1 MTSEMDLLKQEN
13 ARLMAENAEFK
24 VKYDEAKDEITKL
37 RAELRNRIKEL
48 EKARIDTAVKN
59 TRRDVE
65 NDSSPEKSADI
76 PDSIVANE
84 VISVNSKSSEEKM
97 MDSFLDEVN
106 KKIVSDGIRQRKRV
120 EKLAKVES
128 VSPEKGK
135 QVSVDKKTLRKKEQR
150 EKFIQEVSRNDS
162 IPSVSFQRESDS
174 STNCSNIIDEPG
186 LNSLD
191 VCLEQTV
198 RSCDPL
204 AVEMGTPTFSLLYEK
219 LCDAV
224 ILADRAVQE
233 AIIRYCQF
241 GKALIQRQS
250 EIASEKQVDPE
261 SNAVSRILNEEV
273 RAQLPADTSD
283 ALLWKRIKQ
292 AKKLWKLFDA
302 IGMDKIYQIHS
313 FSVSSISKITYKDIQ
328 YIIDNMSV
336 DYSIKIESSTCAQ
349 PKETL
354 LSDEKNSELSHPDLS
369 SGSDKKNSELSHT
382 NTSKSKILDQYS
394 NLYRECSIENFDY
407 YGITDET
414 TCEDYICLLC
424 KLGHDDEK
432 IEDWHAKLSGLPS
445 VLTDKIRSKL
455 YKKYKKQTGN
465 EPWQLSE
472 AVIDMLAEPCFSAS
486 GQASDFKPI
495 TFEARPN
502 PELIIKSVLE
512 HFPYLKF

>member
-59 TRRDVE
+59 TRRD
-65 NDSSPEKSADI
+65 
-76 PDSIVANE
+76 
-84 VISVNSKSSEEKM
+84 SSEEKM

-302 IGMDKIYQIHS
+302 IDMDKIYQIHS
-313 FSVSSISKITYKDIQ
+313 FSVSSISKITYEVIQ
-328 YIIDNMSV
+328 YIIDNMPV
-336 DYSIKIESSTCAQ
+336 DYSIKIESFTCAQ
-349 PKETL
+349 LKDTL
-354 LSDEKNSELSHPDLS
+354 LSDEKNSELSHLDLG

-382 NTSKSKILDQYS
+382 NISEEQTSSKSGVNIS
-394 NLYRECSIENFDY
+394 
-407 YGITDET
+407 
-414 TCEDYICLLC
+414 
-424 KLGHDDEK
+424 
-432 IEDWHAKLSGLPS
+432 
-445 VLTDKIRSKL
+445 LTS
-455 YKKYKKQTGN
+455 
-465 EPWQLSE
+465 
-472 AVIDMLAEPCFSAS
+472 
-486 GQASDFKPI
+486 
-495 TFEARPN
+495 
-502 PELIIKSVLE
+502 
-512 HFPYLKF
+512 